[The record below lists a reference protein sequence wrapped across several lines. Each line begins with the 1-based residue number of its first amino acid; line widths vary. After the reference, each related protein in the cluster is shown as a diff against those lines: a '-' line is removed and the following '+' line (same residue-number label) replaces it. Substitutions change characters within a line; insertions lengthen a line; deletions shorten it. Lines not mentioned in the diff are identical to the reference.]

1 MNIITVKNYHEMSTK
16 ASALVIDKINK
27 LSNPT
32 LGLATGSTP
41 EGLYEQLIEAYDEGK
56 VSFKNVT
63 TFNLDE
69 YIGLD
74 GEHPNSYRFF
84 MNEKLFKHIDILAE
98 NTFIPN
104 GVANDL
110 KAECESFEQLIKKN
124 GGIDLQILGL
134 GTNGHIAFNEPGTK
148 FDSRT
153 TVVDLTQE
161 TLEANVRFFDSID
174 EMPTQAVSMGIGSI
188 MEAKEIILLVSGE
201 AKAEALA
208 QVIDGDVT
216 EDLPAS
222 ILQKHGQVT
231 IIADE
236 AALSKVNKL

>member
-1 MNIITVKNYHEMSTK
+1 MNIIKVKDYDEMSSK
-16 ASALVIDKINK
+16 ACTLVLDS
-27 LSNPT
+27 LSNLSDPT

-41 EGLYEQLIEAYDEGK
+41 EGLYKQIIEKYNQGK
-56 VSFKNVT
+56 VSFDNVT

-84 MNEKLFKHIDILAE
+84 MNEKLFKYLDIPIDK
-98 NTFIPN
+98 TFVPN

-110 KAECESFEQLIKKN
+110 KAECENFEQFIRDV

-153 TVVDLTQE
+153 RVVDLTQE

-174 EMPTQAVSMGIGSI
+174 EVPTQAVSMGIGSI
-188 MEAKEIILLVSGE
+188 MEAQEIILLVSGE

-208 QVIDGDVT
+208 SLIAGDIT
-216 EDLPAS
+216 EDFPAS
-222 ILQKHGQVT
+222 VLHQHNHVT

-236 AALSKVNKL
+236 AALSKVE